1 MQYTTIQNQIL
12 EAMRFRYACKEFNG
26 AKIPQEDLEVIL
38 QAGLLAPS
46 SFGLEHTRLLVVQDT
61 EVKKTLQEASFNQK
75 QITTSSE
82 VVVFVGLIGALRT
95 PSNYIDTMIRRKTGK
110 DEAQYQ
116 AYKKAIESKI
126 NSLSDVELIHWSL
139 KQSYLMARAMMDAA
153 AFLGIDSCPMEGFD
167 KKAVERI
174 LGIDSFREQVS
185 LIVPFGYRKAQPTQP
200 KIRLNYDELIK
211 FI

>member
-38 QAGLLAPS
+38 QARLLAPS

-61 EVKKTLQEASFNQK
+61 EVKKALQEASFNQK
-75 QITTSSE
+75 QITTSSK
-82 VVVFVGLIGALRT
+82 VVVFVGLISALRT

-139 KQSYLMARAMMDAA
+139 KQSYLMAQAMMDAA

>member
-26 AKIPQEDLEVIL
+26 AKILQEDLEVIL

-46 SFGLEHTRLLVVQDT
+46 SFELEHTRLLVVQDT
-61 EVKKTLQEASFNQK
+61 EVKKALQEASFNQK

-82 VVVFVGLIGALRT
+82 VVVFVGLMSALRT

-139 KQSYLMARAMMDAA
+139 KQSYLMAQAMMDAA

>member
-139 KQSYLMARAMMDAA
+139 KQSYLMAQAMMDAA
-153 AFLGIDSCPMEGFD
+153 AFLGIDSCPYG
-167 KKAVERI
+167 
-174 LGIDSFREQVS
+174 
-185 LIVPFGYRKAQPTQP
+185 
-200 KIRLNYDELIK
+200 RL
-211 FI
+211 

>member
-26 AKIPQEDLEVIL
+26 AKILQEDLEVIL
-38 QAGLLAPS
+38 QAGLLVPS

-61 EVKKTLQEASFNQK
+61 EVKKALQEASFNQK

-82 VVVFVGLIGALRT
+82 VVVFVGLMSALRT

-139 KQSYLMARAMMDAA
+139 KQSYLMAQAMMDAA

>member
-26 AKIPQEDLEVIL
+26 AKILQEDLEVIL

-46 SFGLEHTRLLVVQDT
+46 SFELEHTRLLVVQDT
-61 EVKKTLQEASFNQK
+61 EVKKALQEASFNQK

-139 KQSYLMARAMMDAA
+139 KQSYLMAQAMMDAA

>member
-12 EAMRFRYACKEFNG
+12 EAMRFRYECKEFNG
-26 AKIPQEDLEVIL
+26 AKILQEDLEVIL

-61 EVKKTLQEASFNQK
+61 EVKKALQEASFNQK

-82 VVVFVGLIGALRT
+82 VVVFVGLMSALRT

-139 KQSYLMARAMMDAA
+139 KQSYLMAQAMMDAA

>member
-12 EAMRFRYACKEFNG
+12 EAMRFCYACKEFNG
-26 AKIPQEDLEVIL
+26 AKILQEDLEVIL

-61 EVKKTLQEASFNQK
+61 EVKKALQEASFNQK

-82 VVVFVGLIGALRT
+82 VVVFVGLMSALRT

-139 KQSYLMARAMMDAA
+139 KQSYLMAQAMMDAA

>member
-1 MQYTTIQNQIL
+1 M
-12 EAMRFRYACKEFNG
+12 
-26 AKIPQEDLEVIL
+26 
-38 QAGLLAPS
+38 
-46 SFGLEHTRLLVVQDT
+46 
-61 EVKKTLQEASFNQK
+61 
-75 QITTSSE
+75 
-82 VVVFVGLIGALRT
+82 
-95 PSNYIDTMIRRKTGK
+95 
-110 DEAQYQ
+110 AQ
-116 AYKKAIESKI
+116 
-126 NSLSDVELIHWSL
+126 
-139 KQSYLMARAMMDAA
+139 AMMDAA

>member
-26 AKIPQEDLEVIL
+26 AKILQEDLEVIL

-61 EVKKTLQEASFNQK
+61 EVKKALQEASFNQK

-82 VVVFVGLIGALRT
+82 VVVFVGLMSALRT

-126 NSLSDVELIHWSL
+126 NSLSDVELIRWSL
-139 KQSYLMARAMMDAA
+139 KQSYLMAQAMMDAA

>member
-26 AKIPQEDLEVIL
+26 AKILQEDLEVIL

-61 EVKKTLQEASFNQK
+61 EVKKALQEASFNQK

-82 VVVFVGLIGALRT
+82 VVVFVGLMSALRT

-139 KQSYLMARAMMDAA
+139 KQSYLMAQAMMDAA

-185 LIVPFGYRKAQPTQP
+185 LIVPFEYRKAQPTQP

>member
-26 AKIPQEDLEVIL
+26 AKILQEDLEVIL
-38 QAGLLAPS
+38 QAGLLASS

-61 EVKKTLQEASFNQK
+61 EVKKALQEASFNQK

-82 VVVFVGLIGALRT
+82 VVVFVGLMSALRT

-139 KQSYLMARAMMDAA
+139 KQSYLMAQAMMDAA

>member
-139 KQSYLMARAMMDAA
+139 KQSYLMAQAMMDAA
-153 AFLGIDSCPMEGFD
+153 AFLGIDSCPMEVFD

>member
-126 NSLSDVELIHWSL
+126 NSLSDVELIHCSL
-139 KQSYLMARAMMDAA
+139 KQSYLMAQAMMDAA

>member
-38 QAGLLAPS
+38 QAGLLALS

-139 KQSYLMARAMMDAA
+139 KQSYLMAQAMMDAA